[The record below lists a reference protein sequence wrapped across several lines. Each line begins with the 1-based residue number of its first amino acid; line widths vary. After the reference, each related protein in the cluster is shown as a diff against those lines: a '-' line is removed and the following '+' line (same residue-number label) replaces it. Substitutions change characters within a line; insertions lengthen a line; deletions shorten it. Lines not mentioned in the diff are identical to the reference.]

1 MLINDK
7 NIFFIFH
14 INSIIQ
20 TVNITPYNDIII
32 SYLMAT
38 KILINTYQLPALV
51 ITYHKLTQILTEGSM
66 SA

>member
-1 MLINDK
+1 
-7 NIFFIFH
+7 
-14 INSIIQ
+14 
-20 TVNITPYNDIII
+20 
-32 SYLMAT
+32 MAT

>member
-20 TVNITPYNDIII
+20 TVNITPYNDTII